1 MVEDEEAGR
10 NKKTKRNERSRK
22 LEILFK
28 GNSYDYGTLSIFT
41 YLFL

>member
-10 NKKTKRNERSRK
+10 NKRAKRNERSRK

-28 GNSYDYGTLSIFT
+28 GNSYD
-41 YLFL
+41 